1 LESTL
6 NELAV
11 ARAAQALIA
20 GHLVAFPTE
29 TVYGLGANAEDSSA
43 VEKIYR
49 AKNRPA
55 NHPLIVHA
63 SSLDTARHWVRELP
77 AFAEALGAELWPGPM
92 TLVLRRSNLA
102 GDFLTG
108 GQDTVAVRVPA
119 HPVALALL
127 SEFEQL
133 GGRGVAAP
141 SANRFGK
148 VSPTNAAA
156 VHQELDQFLS
166 DRDLIL
172 DGGSSMV
179 GIESTIIDC
188 TSELPRV
195 LRLGAVTASMVAKVT
210 GLSLATE
217 GAPIRVSGSHSSHY
231 APMAKVLLDVHA
243 QPGDGFIAL
252 ANHPTP
258 EGAVRLA
265 EPKDS
270 AEYARDLY
278 VALRTADLLGL
289 ERVVAIEPKGD
300 ELSDAIFDRLQR
312 ASSNL

>member
-1 LESTL
+1 M
-6 NELAV
+6 NEVAV

-55 NHPLIVHA
+55 NHPLIVHS
-63 SSLDTARHWVRELP
+63 SSLDNARYWVREMP
-77 AFAEALGAELWPGPM
+77 AFAEALGAQLWPGPI
-92 TLVLRRSNLA
+92 TLVLKRSRFA

-108 GQDTVAVRVPA
+108 GQDTVGVRVPA

-127 SEFEQL
+127 AEFEQL

-156 VHQELDQFLS
+156 VHQELDQFIS
-166 DRDLIL
+166 DSDLIL
-172 DGGSSMV
+172 DGGSSTV

-188 TSELPRV
+188 TSLLPRV
-195 LRLGAVTASMVAKVT
+195 LRLGAVTASMVARVT
-210 GLSLATE
+210 GLSLSTE

-231 APMAKVLLDVHA
+231 APIAKVLLDVQA
-243 QPGDGFIAL
+243 LPGDGFIAL

-258 EGAVRLA
+258 EGIVRLA
-265 EPKDS
+265 EPKDT
-270 AEYARDLY
+270 AEYARVLY
-278 VALRTADLLGL
+278 AALRTADSLGI
-289 ERVVAIEPKGD
+289 ERVVAITPKGD

-312 ASSNL
+312 ASSNLKS